1 VKNRPFTS
9 YFPLPTS
16 YLRIIGDNIIEMNEI
31 RSHIDESLIIALK
44 EDLGSGDVTTAA
56 LVPEAHVSEALLIA
70 KGDIVLAGLPFAER
84 VFQLVDSSL
93 KFRALKQE
101 GSRVRK
107 GSIIARINGKTAS
120 LLIAERTALNI
131 LQRMSGIATL
141 TNEYVM
147 AVKGLDVHITDTRK
161 TAPGLR
167 FFDKYAVSM
176 GGGRNHRR
184 GLYDGV
190 LIKDNHIAAAGG
202 VGKAVKLAR
211 SKTHHLLKIEAE
223 VRNIS
228 EVKEA
233 LSAGADVIMLDNMD
247 VKMMEKAVEIIRKK
261 NSDVLIE
268 ASGNMNL
275 ENIREVAETGVD
287 LISVGA
293 LTHSAPAA
301 DLSLQIRSA

>member
-1 VKNRPFTS
+1 MK
-9 YFPLPTS
+9 
-16 YLRIIGDNIIEMNEI
+16 DNMF
-31 RSHIDESLIIALK
+31 SHIDETLINALK

-56 LVPEAHVSEALLIA
+56 LIPDAHVSEALLIA

-84 VFQLVDSSL
+84 VFQLVDSGL
-93 KFRALKQE
+93 KFSALKRE

-107 GSIIARINGKTAS
+107 GSIIARIKGKTAS

-141 TNEYVM
+141 TNEYIK
-147 AVKGLDVHITDTRK
+147 AVKGLNVEITDTRK

-167 FFDKYAVSM
+167 FFDKYAVRM
-176 GGGRNHRR
+176 GGGWNHRH
-184 GLYDGV
+184 GLYDGL
-190 LIKDNHIAAAGG
+190 LIKDNHIVAAGG

-211 SKTHHLLKIEAE
+211 SKVHHLLKIEVE
-223 VRNIS
+223 VNNIS

-247 VKMMEKAVEIIRKK
+247 VKMMKKAVGIVRQK
-261 NSDVLIE
+261 NFDVLIE
-268 ASGNMNL
+268 ASGNVNL

>member
-1 VKNRPFTS
+1 
-9 YFPLPTS
+9 
-16 YLRIIGDNIIEMNEI
+16 MNNTF
-31 RSHIDESLIIALK
+31 SHIDKTLINALK
-44 EDLGSGDVTTAA
+44 EDLGSGDVTTGS
-56 LVPEAHVSEALLIA
+56 LIPEDSVSEALLIA

-84 VFQLVDSSL
+84 VFQLVDDRL
-93 KFRALKQE
+93 KFRALKRE

-107 GSIIARINGKTAS
+107 GSIIAKIKGKTAG

-141 TNEYVM
+141 TNEYVK
-147 AVKGLDVHITDTRK
+147 AVRGLNVEITDTRK

-176 GGGRNHRR
+176 GGGRNHRH

-190 LIKDNHIAAAGG
+190 LIKDNHVAAAGG
-202 VGKAVKLAR
+202 VGKAVRLAR
-211 SKTHHLLKIEAE
+211 LKAHHLLKIEVE
-223 VRNIS
+223 VGNIA

-233 LSAGADVIMLDNMD
+233 LSAGADIIMLDNMD
-247 VKMMEKAVEIIRKK
+247 IEMMKKAVGIIRQKK
-261 NSDVLIE
+261 SGVLIE

-275 ENIREVAETGVD
+275 QNIREVAETGVN
-287 LISVGA
+287 LISVGT

-301 DLSLQIRSA
+301 DLSLQILSA